1 MNKFKNIL
9 IYFIFPAA
17 IIVLAIARL
26 SVFLAIVVPVY
37 FVVFGIFQ
45 YENIRKIMAG
55 YNSKRGKVDKALR
68 HIYKAYKARK
78 STVHTALAFIYMLLK
93 AGKYDKAGEII
104 TETEGR
110 KMSSFEEHQ
119 LKTNKAL
126 YFWKKNR
133 IDESLEIYEQL
144 YTDGASTV
152 LYGSYGYV
160 ITLGG
165 NLSKALELNE
175 EAYKYNP
182 NDKAILDN
190 LGLTYTL
197 IGDYD
202 KAFEI
207 YKKLL
212 AKSPGFPEA
221 YYNAAEL
228 MRLMKDYDS
237 GVRYMKQC
245 MAKPF
250 NGLSTITE
258 NEAQRKL
265 DQLNRLQGSVK

>member
-1 MNKFKNIL
+1 MSKFKNIL

-17 IIVLAIARL
+17 IIILAIARL
-26 SVFLAIVVPVY
+26 SVFLAIVVPIY

-55 YNSKRGKVDKALR
+55 YNSKRGNVDKALR
-68 HIYKAYKARK
+68 HIYKAYKTKK
-78 STVHTALAFIYMLLK
+78 SSMHTALAFIYMLLK

-104 TETEGR
+104 SETDER
-110 KMSSFEEHQ
+110 KMSGFEEHQ

-126 YFWKKNR
+126 YLWKKNR
-133 IDESLEIYEQL
+133 IDESIELFEEL
-144 YTDGASTV
+144 YADGESTV

-182 NDKAILDN
+182 NDRAILDN
-190 LGLTYTL
+190 LGLTYTMA
-197 IGDYD
+197 GDYD
-202 KAFEI
+202 KAFDI

-212 AKSPGFPEA
+212 AKSPEFPEA

-237 GVRYMKQC
+237 GVRYMNIC
-245 MAKPF
+245 MTKPF

-258 NEAQRKL
+258 KEAQRKL